1 MKPVLVLLA
10 VAATARAQYGGSVG
24 AASFSSASAGG
35 FGSSVGALGVSNGF
49 GSSAGVGFGR
59 PVGVG
64 AFGSS
69 SGLGGSAAAAS
80 YGSGG
85 FGSGGPIIFPTA
97 GRPPVNLPV
106 RPGGRPGGRPGR
118 DPSGDPLGPSPSGPR
133 PPSRRSTRSAPG
145 VVSGLSL
152 LCSGTPSG
160 SRRDQGIVDHQAL
173 GSRYHF
179 SWCHD
184 GFKNYTQ
191 GNAILYCTSLGPGWD
206 GVSIETPQ
214 EDQLLSQIVGGHNLA
229 WIWTAGTKDIN
240 GAFLWPSRTYG
251 TVPLNYNNWSHTGF
265 DGQRQPD
272 NRENNDERCLAIL
285 NNFYNDGIKWHD
297 IGCHHQKPI
306 VCEQHL

>member
-85 FGSGGPIIFPTA
+85 FGSGSFGSGGPIIFPTA
-97 GRPPVNLPV
+97 GRPSVNLPV
-106 RPGGRPGGRPGR
+106 RPGGRPGGRPG
-118 DPSGDPLGPSPSGPR
+118 LGPVGRPAGPFPVR
-133 PPSRRSTRSAPG
+133 PAPALASQYPICSPG
-145 VVSGLSL
+145 V
-152 LCSGTPSG
+152 
-160 SRRDQGIVDHQAL
+160 VDHQAL

-191 GNAILYCTSLGPGWD
+191 GDAILYCTSLGPGWD